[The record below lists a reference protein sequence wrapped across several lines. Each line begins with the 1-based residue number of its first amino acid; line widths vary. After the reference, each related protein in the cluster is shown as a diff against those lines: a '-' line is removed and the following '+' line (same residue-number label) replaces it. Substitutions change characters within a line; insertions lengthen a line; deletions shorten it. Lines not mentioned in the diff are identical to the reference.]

1 MAEEIAVVELMCVG
15 EHCPDEAFMLVD
27 KADEETVR
35 ACTWLYDNGYAR
47 TGTGR
52 QARCAH
58 QILMGNPPAPNLSVD
73 HINGCGTDN
82 RRQNLRWA
90 TKAEQT
96 ANRRRRGRNR
106 TSKAYWRGIYIDQAG
121 LYNFQYDQCK
131 GTGFST
137 ALECRQKMNAVAT
150 I

>member
-1 MAEEIAVVELMCVG
+1 MAEETAVELMCVG

-90 TKAEQT
+90 TKEEQT

-106 TSKAYWRGIYIDQAG
+106 ASKAFWRGIYIGCDG
-121 LYNFQYDQCK
+121 LYNFQYDRCS
-131 GTGFST
+131 GIGFST
-137 ALECRQKMNAVAT
+137 ALECRQKMNALAS